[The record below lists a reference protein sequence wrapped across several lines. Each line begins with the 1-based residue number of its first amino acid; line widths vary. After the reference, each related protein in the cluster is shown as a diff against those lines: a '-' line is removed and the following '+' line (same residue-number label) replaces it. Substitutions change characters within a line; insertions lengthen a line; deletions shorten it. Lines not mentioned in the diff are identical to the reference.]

1 MATEVAIGA
10 NFCISTGAGALF
22 QGLAEASNALI
33 EGANKKYDHAKFL
46 VLSESVESTNVSV
59 KKASIDDLV
68 NELLIRY
75 KHEDEPSK
83 LCKDQSF
90 EKIKL
95 LLNKCENYY
104 VITKELYDKLNT
116 RQEAANKISLAVS
129 STVSTFGN
137 YLINEN
143 LNPIKNKDS
152 LAIGAI
158 ASVAAPEISA
168 IATKQIV
175 KEKNKKKKNIETYEE
190 IKNAHLKYETP
201 HNIQEA
207 KQNLDNYYAIF
218 DIAKSERKIFDKL
231 IKQLNTELNKIKL
244 GESYMEEI
252 DKIKEKIAWIKNKI
266 LYLKTETSKTK
277 ESNKSDIE
285 KWENELKYLYE
296 NLITYMDYQEK
307 YESRKKD
314 RSNLNIEISNYEK
327 TLEEIDFRIKEI
339 TNILELNTKYI
350 NNNSNMME
358 KMMDVANKPFTKI
371 KNITQKVRLAKQSI
385 IENINNPLHGQ
396 SRNKTFRKRVNRSH

>member
-1 MATEVAIGA
+1 M
-10 NFCISTGAGALF
+10 N
-22 QGLAEASNALI
+22 
-33 EGANKKYDHAKFL
+33 
-46 VLSESVESTNVSV
+46 
-59 KKASIDDLV
+59 
-68 NELLIRY
+68 
-75 KHEDEPSK
+75 
-83 LCKDQSF
+83 
-90 EKIKL
+90 
-95 LLNKCENYY
+95 
-104 VITKELYDKLNT
+104 
-116 RQEAANKISLAVS
+116 
-129 STVSTFGN
+129 
-137 YLINEN
+137 
-143 LNPIKNKDS
+143 
-152 LAIGAI
+152 
-158 ASVAAPEISA
+158 
-168 IATKQIV
+168 
-175 KEKNKKKKNIETYEE
+175 
-190 IKNAHLKYETP
+190 
-201 HNIQEA
+201 
-207 KQNLDNYYAIF
+207 
-218 DIAKSERKIFDKL
+218 
-231 IKQLNTELNKIKL
+231 
-244 GESYMEEI
+244 
-252 DKIKEKIAWIKNKI
+252 KNKI
-266 LYLKTETSKTK
+266 VYLKTETSKTK